1 MKQAQDLLGLLLAA
15 ARISAPNA
23 PNAPKVGAIKKHK
36 KGMAKMTKFSQL
48 PPMKK
53 KKKTT
58 TQVEG
63 KKQRRSNN
71 AQPTMHYSYQSAT
84 VSCPKAERMRE
95 EEEDREW
102 PQITLEE
109 SYTLKAIAKVEEVN
123 LKQLVEWNVVQFP
136 RLTAS
141 STLKCGTTLLLPRE
155 FTPEELAAM
164 HALAP

>member
-1 MKQAQDLLGLLLAA
+1 MKKQAQNLLGLLLAA

-36 KGMAKMTKFSQL
+36 TTKMTKFSQL
-48 PPMKK
+48 APMKK
-53 KKKTT
+53 KKKKKKTT
-58 TQVEG
+58 VEG
-63 KKQRRSNN
+63 KKQRRGNN

-84 VSCPKAERMRE
+84 VSCPKAERIRE

-123 LKQLVEWNVVQFP
+123 LQQLVEWNVVQSVSYTH
-136 RLTAS
+136 LT
-141 STLKCGTTLLLPRE
+141 LP
-155 FTPEELAAM
+155 TICSV
-164 HALAP
+164 